1 MPFSLVNQK
10 IQQVAEATS
19 AVLGLGVTVLDYNL
33 KRIAGTG
40 PYRELVGRTA
50 ERESSFGE
58 VLATGET
65 IIVNKDNDNQFCQ
78 ACPKRLECTETAHIC
93 APIKVEGKVWGVFG
107 MIAWTEAEREQ
118 LLTGQEGYA
127 RFIEK
132 MAELISYQISEQ
144 KAQEKLQNALRQLEE
159 VVNTVQEG
167 LLSVDN
173 RGRVITANKVGKR
186 LLGITMTHEEL
197 PPVLPVFQTLKTGK
211 ELYNKEVKLDEP
223 GKKAHFLMS
232 SFPVKQNGRVIGA
245 VARVQDYRDVKQM
258 VHSVLTYQAN
268 YTFDDIKGVSPCFL
282 KVKELALKAAKLD
295 STVLIQGE
303 SGTGK
308 ELFAQAIVNAGPKAA
323 KPFVTINCGAI
334 PDAMLE
340 SELFGYEGGAF
351 TGAKREGKPGRLELA
366 DGGTVFL
373 DEIGELPL
381 RLQVKLLRVLQ
392 SGTIS
397 RLGSTREVT
406 LDVRV
411 IAATNR
417 DLADMVRKKEF
428 REDLYYRLNVIP
440 IQLPPLRE
448 RTEDISILLNY
459 FLEKYNRE
467 FNKSIR
473 GFTPEAMEFLLN
485 YRWPGNIRELE
496 NTMEFAVSMASG
508 SRISPEDLPE
518 RLKET
523 DSKPWSGKLKPLA
536 MVEAD
541 LLRQGLALYGHSD
554 QAKIRIAEE
563 LGISRSSVY
572 RKIKKYGLG

>member
-1 MPFSLVNQK
+1 
-10 IQQVAEATS
+10 
-19 AVLGLGVTVLDYNL
+19 
-33 KRIAGTG
+33 
-40 PYRELVGRTA
+40 
-50 ERESSFGE
+50 
-58 VLATGET
+58 
-65 IIVNKDNDNQFCQ
+65 
-78 ACPKRLECTETAHIC
+78 
-93 APIKVEGKVWGVFG
+93 
-107 MIAWTEAEREQ
+107 MIAWTDEERQ
-118 LLTGQEGYA
+118 KLLNGQESYA

-167 LLSVDN
+167 LLSVDHQ
-173 RGRVITANKVGKR
+173 GRVITANKVGKK
-186 LLGITMTHEEL
+186 LLGITGSHEGL
-197 PPVLPVFQTLKTGK
+197 PPTLPLFQTLKTGRT
-211 ELYNKEVKLDEP
+211 LYNKEVKLDGP
-223 GKKAHFLMS
+223 GQKAHFLMS
-232 SFPVKQNGRVIGA
+232 SFPVKQQGRVIGV
-245 VARVQDYRDVKQM
+245 VARVQDYRDVKKM
-258 VHSVLTYQAN
+258 VHSVLDYQAS

-282 KVKELALKAAKLD
+282 KVKELALKAARLD

-308 ELFAQAIVNAGPKAA
+308 ELFAQAICNAGPRAN

-406 LDVRV
+406 LEVRV

-417 DLADMVRKKEF
+417 DLAEMVRTKEF

-440 IQLPPLRE
+440 IHLPPLRE

-467 FNKSIR
+467 FHKNIQ
-473 GFTPEAMEFLLN
+473 GFTPEAMEFLIN

-496 NTMEFAVSMASG
+496 NTMEFAVSMAAG
-508 SRISPEDLPE
+508 RYIAPEDLPE
-518 RLKET
+518 RLQEM
-523 DSKPWSGKLKPLA
+523 DNDPSLGKLKPLA
-536 MVEAD
+536 AVEAD

>member
-19 AVLGLGVTVLDYNL
+19 AVLGLGVTVLDHNL
-33 KRIAGTG
+33 RRIAGTG
-40 PYRELVGRTA
+40 PYRELVGRIA

-65 IIVNKDNDNQFCQ
+65 IIVNKDNDNQFCHT
-78 ACPKRLECTETAHIC
+78 CPRRLECTETAHIC

-107 MIAWTEAEREQ
+107 MIAWTEAEREK

-144 KAQEKLQNALRQLEE
+144 QAQEKLQNALRQLEE

-173 RGRVITANKVGKR
+173 QGRVITANKVGKS
-186 LLGITMTHEEL
+186 LLGITTTFEEL
-197 PPVLPVFQTLKTGK
+197 PPDLPLFETLKTGK
-211 ELYNKEVKLDEP
+211 ALHNKEVKLDGP
-223 GKKAHFLMS
+223 GRKAHFLMS

-245 VARVQDYRDVKQM
+245 VARVQDYRDVKKM

-308 ELFAQAIVNAGPKAA
+308 ELFAQAIVNAGPRAS

-366 DGGTVFL
+366 EGGTVFL

-467 FNKSIR
+467 FNKNIQ

-485 YRWPGNIRELE
+485 YGWPGNIRELE
-496 NTMEFAVSMASG
+496 NTMEFAISMASG
-508 SRISPEDLPE
+508 SLVSPEDLPE
-518 RLKET
+518 RLKEMG
-523 DSKPWSGKLKPLA
+523 SRLSSGKLKPLA